1 MRKSFRGLIAY
12 PITPL
17 TVDGDPHLGRVAG
30 LAAAAAAAGVDG
42 VSVLATSGAGI
53 SFGRAERQAVAEAA
67 VQAVGPW
74 RTPVYV
80 AVSAPSTREIVA
92 LARDADAAGAAGLL
106 LTPFAYLPLSDE
118 EVRSLFIEVGDA
130 SSLPICFYN
139 KPAQMHYD
147 LSADMLHELAR
158 SAPIAGVK
166 ETSLR
171 DGLTARVQSL
181 RDAGGPDVAVGLSG
195 ELALLRDQP
204 AADAWHTGWQ
214 HSSRSTTQT
223 SGADTP
229 PERRRGS
236 LSSDYGQSRSVWRRF
251 REALAHFTPWRHCS
265 EPRRRPHAARSRRR
279 RRKTSRSLA
288 VWSSN
293 PRIGACHASSSFSRS
308 HLSRTA
314 KASPWRTGRS
324 TSPCCPPSSRMPR
337 PPRSPT
343 RSPRRHPPRR
353 P

>member
-204 AADAWHTGWQ
+204 AADAWHTGL
-214 HSSRSTTQT
+214 
-223 SGADTP
+223 AALLP
-229 PERRRGS
+229 V
-236 LSSDYGQSRSVWRRF
+236 DYTDVWRRHTAGEAQGESLE
-251 REALAHFTPWRHCS
+251 RLRTIALGLAQIPRGIGALHALATLLGTETTP
-265 EPRRRPHAARSRRR
+265 PRGPFAA
-279 RRKTSRSLA
+279 
-288 VWSSN
+288 
-293 PRIGACHASSSFSRS
+293 
-308 HLSRTA
+308 
-314 KASPWRTGRS
+314 ASPEDVSILSGVVKQ
-324 TSPCCPPSSRMPR
+324 P
-337 PPRSPT
+337 
-343 RSPRRHPPRR
+343 
-353 P
+353 